1 MGFNP
6 FFFFRS
12 FFLRVPAN
20 YAVRI
25 RTAEFDVD
33 PHLLGGLVQRTI
45 IGDQQGPLPHGDYRG
60 ESELRGDEFEDQ

>member
-1 MGFNP
+1 
-6 FFFFRS
+6 
-12 FFLRVPAN
+12 VPAN